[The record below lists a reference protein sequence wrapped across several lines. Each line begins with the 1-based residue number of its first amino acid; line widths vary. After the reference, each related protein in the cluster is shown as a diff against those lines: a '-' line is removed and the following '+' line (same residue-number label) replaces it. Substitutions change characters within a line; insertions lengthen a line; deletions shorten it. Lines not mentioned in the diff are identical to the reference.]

1 MIALIFQRRVSMPEA
16 SAAHSFCLIAV
27 SDRPKR
33 ERSIRSETSIAAI
46 SMASAISTYAR

>member
-1 MIALIFQRRVSMPEA
+1 MIALSFQRSALMPEA

-33 ERSIRSETSIAAI
+33 ERSILSETSSAAI
-46 SMASAISTYAR
+46 SIASAITT